1 MSHVT
6 AVVLICSGLEED
18 SLGVPP
24 PPIAALQA
32 WLRREDLGQLI
43 SVDQVFGGWKDPQI
57 MCLGGGFNHMDL
69 EAFMALFQEQDWR
82 QPEQAVLILTTEDQ
96 PSIVRRPPV
105 RHAEPSSSG
114 A

>member
-18 SLGVPP
+18 SFGVPP

-32 WLRREDLGQLI
+32 WLRRVDLGQMV

-57 MCLGGGFNHMDL
+57 MCLGGGFNHMDV
-69 EAFMALFQEQDWR
+69 EAFMALFREQEWR
-82 QPEQAVLILTTEDQ
+82 HPEQAVLVLTTEDQ
-96 PSIVRRPPV
+96 PSIVRRPP
-105 RHAEPSSSG
+105 RRDEETSTN
-114 A
+114 